1 MFDCRAETETTSH
14 FSLRFQFLGNE
25 RQKLYESVYRID
37 DSIKKLNAESLIDVL
52 LHGSDR
58 LNDSK
63 NKQILSIQ
71 FVIFKLPNVLKDLLL
86 TSATFVQLLLLRFLL
101 IYLLRLYLQCN
112 LYPLDFNLFTDF
124 SFFK

>member
-14 FSLRFQFLGNE
+14 FFLRFQFLGNE

-124 SFFK
+124 SFFE

>member
-58 LNDSK
+58 FNDSE
-63 NKQILSIQ
+63 NKQILLPTICYIQ
-71 FVIFKLPNVLKDLLL
+71 
-86 TSATFVQLLLLRFLL
+86 ATKCFEIPL
-101 IYLLRLYLQCN
+101 IDHC
-112 LYPLDFNLFTDF
+112 
-124 SFFK
+124 